1 LRRRYPAREDLVL
14 TLTYIAFAVLG
25 CGYVAVSALLG
36 HLGDTGDGDA
46 HGGHHEGVH
55 THTEVE
61 NYGVGGGGHGTAE
74 AGVGTAVFHFPFFS
88 PLAVATLL
96 ASIGGYGLIALY
108 GLKVGD
114 AASLLIAVPA
124 AVATAYG
131 VTYAGWRLASGSRA
145 SSVIRLAQLRGAQG
159 EVTVPIPAGGIGEAL
174 VMVGG
179 QRYTAPARE
188 PEGHEVPRGAAVTV
202 VGMAGSTLLVKA
214 GLQGS

>member
-1 LRRRYPAREDLVL
+1 ML
-14 TLTYIAFAVLG
+14 TLMYIAFAVLG

-46 HGGHHEGVH
+46 HGGHHHEG
-55 THTEVE
+55 THTAVE
-61 NYGVGGGGHGTAE
+61 SYGVGGGGHGTAE
-74 AGVGTAVFHFPFFS
+74 AGGVGAAAFHFPFFS

-96 ASIGGYGLIALY
+96 ASIGGYGLIALH

-114 AASLLIAVPA
+114 AASLLIAIPA

-131 VTYAGWRLASGSRA
+131 VTYAGWRLASGSRG
-145 SSVIRLAQLRGAQG
+145 SSVIRLTQLQGAQG
-159 EVTVPIPAGGIGEAL
+159 EVTVPIPAGGVGEAL

-179 QRYTAPARE
+179 QRYTSQARE
-188 PEGHEVPRGAAVTV
+188 ADGREIPRGAAVTV
-202 VGMAGSTLLVKA
+202 VGMAGSTLLVKT

>member
-1 LRRRYPAREDLVL
+1 ML

-25 CGYVAVSALLG
+25 GAYVAVSALLG
-36 HLGDTGDGDA
+36 HLGDSGDGDA
-46 HGGHHEGVH
+46 HGGHHEG
-55 THTEVE
+55 THTAVE

-74 AGVGTAVFHFPFFS
+74 AGVGASVFHFPFFS

-96 ASIGGYGLIALY
+96 ASIGGYGLIALH

-114 AASLLIAVPA
+114 AVSLLIAIPA

-145 SSVIRLAQLRGAQG
+145 SSVIRLAQLQGAQG
-159 EVTVPIPAGGIGEAL
+159 EVTVPIPAGGVGEAL
-174 VMVGG
+174 VMVSG
-179 QRYTAPARE
+179 QRYTSQARE
-188 PEGHEVPRGAAVTV
+188 AEGREVPRGAAVTV
-202 VGMAGSTLLVKA
+202 VGMAGSTLLVKT